1 MADADA
7 TTQDA
12 ELAHARALLSP
23 EERAILDE
31 PDEVVATGEGEDD
44 DDEVEIVDLAKD
56 AEGEGGEAAGGA
68 ADADEAG
75 EGEAPDAAGADAA
88 DAAGS
93 AADQDAGAAEGEADA
108 GQVQA
113 DPNLPRLSFAL
124 PDDFE
129 DKRAAL
135 DTRFVDLESKFEDG
149 ELSRAEYAAEHR
161 KLTREQSDLDRVQM
175 RADMAKDSYDR
186 ELTAYHE
193 RVANTWLQSFVAH
206 AAWAKS
212 PEGGGI
218 NYTKGDPLA
227 KLLGEEADAL
237 IAANPKMGPDE
248 VWRKADES
256 LRAKLGLTAPAAA
269 AAAAAKPAA
278 ADAAKA
284 AKAAVQKARKPDTSA
299 VPKTLAGVTGE
310 GGPDSAGGDKFAAL
324 DKLFDTGKFAEAER
338 AFAAMP
344 EAAREA
350 YLARA

>member
-1 MADADA
+1 MAEADA
-7 TTQDA
+7 TTQDAA

-31 PDEVVATGEGEDD
+31 PDEVVATGEDD

-56 AEGEGGEAAGGA
+56 AEGEGGEAAGVA

-75 EGEAPDAAGADAA
+75 EGEAQ

-93 AADQDAGAAEGEADA
+93 VADAGAGASEGEADA
-108 GQVQA
+108 GQAPA
-113 DPNLPRLSFAL
+113 DPSLPRLSFAL

-135 DTRFVDLESKFEDG
+135 DTRFVDLESRFEDG
-149 ELSRAEYAAEHR
+149 DLSRAEYAAEHR

-206 AAWAKS
+206 AEWAKS

-256 LRAKLGLTAPAAA
+256 LRAKLGLTAPA

>member
-1 MADADA
+1 MAEADA

-31 PDEVVATGEGEDD
+31 PDEVVATGEDD

-129 DKRAAL
+129 DKRTAL

-269 AAAAAKPAA
+269 AAAKPAA

-324 DKLFDTGKFAEAER
+324 DKLFDTGKLAEAER

>member
-31 PDEVVATGEGEDD
+31 PDEVVATGEDD
-44 DDEVEIVDLAKD
+44 DDEVEVVDLAKD

-108 GQVQA
+108 GQAPA

-129 DKRAAL
+129 DKRTAL

-218 NYTKGDPLA
+218 NYIKGDPLA

-350 YLARA
+350 YLARV

>member
-1 MADADA
+1 MAEADA

-31 PDEVVATGEGEDD
+31 PDEVVATGEDD

-56 AEGEGGEAAGGA
+56 AEGEGGEATGGA

-75 EGEAPDAAGADAA
+75 EGEAQDAA

-93 AADQDAGAAEGEADA
+93 AADADAGASEGEADA
-108 GQVQA
+108 GQAPA

-129 DKRAAL
+129 DKRTAL

-149 ELSRAEYAAEHR
+149 DLSRAEYAAEHR

-193 RVANTWLQSFVAH
+193 RVANTWVQSFVAH
-206 AAWAKS
+206 AEWAKS

-227 KLLGEEADAL
+227 KLLGDEADAL

-256 LRAKLGLTAPAAA
+256 LRAKLGLAVPA

-278 ADAAKA
+278 DAAKA
-284 AKAAVQKARKPDTSA
+284 AKVAKAAVQKARKPDTSA
-299 VPKTLAGVTGE
+299 VPQTLAGVTGE

-324 DKLFDTGKFAEAER
+324 DKLFDTGKFAEAEC

>member
-1 MADADA
+1 MAEADA

-31 PDEVVATGEGEDD
+31 PDEVVATGEDD

-75 EGEAPDAAGADAA
+75 EGEAQDAAGADAA

-93 AADQDAGAAEGEADA
+93 AADADAGASEGSADA
-108 GQVQA
+108 GQAPA

-129 DKRAAL
+129 DKRTAL

-149 ELSRAEYAAEHR
+149 DLSRAEYAAEHR

-193 RVANTWLQSFVAH
+193 RVANTWVQSFVAH
-206 AAWAKS
+206 AEWAKS

-227 KLLGEEADAL
+227 KLLGDEADAL

-256 LRAKLGLTAPAAA
+256 LRAKLGLSVPA

-278 ADAAKA
+278 DAAKA
-284 AKAAVQKARKPDTSA
+284 AKVAKAAVQKARKPDTSA
-299 VPKTLAGVTGE
+299 VPQTLAGVTGE

>member
-1 MADADA
+1 MAEADA

-31 PDEVVATGEGEDD
+31 PDEVVATGEDD

-56 AEGEGGEAAGGA
+56 AEGEGGEATGGA

-75 EGEAPDAAGADAA
+75 EGEAQDAA

-93 AADQDAGAAEGEADA
+93 AADADAGASEGEADA
-108 GQVQA
+108 GQAPA

-129 DKRAAL
+129 DKRTAL

-149 ELSRAEYAAEHR
+149 DLSRAEYAAEHR

-193 RVANTWLQSFVAH
+193 RVANTWVQSFVAH
-206 AAWAKS
+206 AEWAKS

-227 KLLGEEADAL
+227 KLLGDEADAL

-256 LRAKLGLTAPAAA
+256 LRAKLGLAVPA

-278 ADAAKA
+278 DAAKA
-284 AKAAVQKARKPDTSA
+284 AKVAKAAVQKARKPDTSA
-299 VPKTLAGVTGE
+299 VPQTLAGVTGE

>member
-1 MADADA
+1 MAEADA
-7 TTQDA
+7 TTQDAA

-31 PDEVVATGEGEDD
+31 PDEVVATGEDD

-75 EGEAPDAAGADAA
+75 EGEAPDAAGADAD

-108 GQVQA
+108 GQAPA

-129 DKRAAL
+129 DKRTAL

-212 PEGGGI
+212 LDGGGI

-256 LRAKLGLTAPAAA
+256 LRAKLGLTAPA

>member
-1 MADADA
+1 MAEADA

-31 PDEVVATGEGEDD
+31 PDEVVATGEDD

-75 EGEAPDAAGADAA
+75 EGEAQDAVGADA
-88 DAAGS
+88 
-93 AADQDAGAAEGEADA
+93 GASEGEADA
-108 GQVQA
+108 GQAPA

-129 DKRAAL
+129 DKRTAL

-193 RVANTWLQSFVAH
+193 RVANTWVQSFVAH
-206 AAWAKS
+206 AEWAKS

-227 KLLGEEADAL
+227 KLLGDEADAL

-256 LRAKLGLTAPAAA
+256 LRAKLGLAVPA

-278 ADAAKA
+278 DAAKA
-284 AKAAVQKARKPDTSA
+284 AKVAKAAVQKARKPDTSA
-299 VPKTLAGVTGE
+299 VPQTLAGVTGE

>member
-1 MADADA
+1 MAEADA
-7 TTQDA
+7 TTQDAA

-31 PDEVVATGEGEDD
+31 PDEVVATGEDD

-56 AEGEGGEAAGGA
+56 AEGEGGEAAGVA

-75 EGEAPDAAGADAA
+75 EGEAQ

-93 AADQDAGAAEGEADA
+93 VADAGAGASEGEADA
-108 GQVQA
+108 GQAPA
-113 DPNLPRLSFAL
+113 DPSLPRLSFAL

-135 DTRFVDLESKFEDG
+135 DTRFVDLESRFEDG
-149 ELSRAEYAAEHR
+149 DLSRAEYAAEHR

-193 RVANTWLQSFVAH
+193 RVTNTWLQSFVAH
-206 AAWAKS
+206 AEWAKS

-218 NYTKGDPLA
+218 NYAKGDPLA

-256 LRAKLGLTAPAAA
+256 LRAKLGLTAPA

>member
-1 MADADA
+1 MAEADA

-31 PDEVVATGEGEDD
+31 PDEVVATGEDD

-75 EGEAPDAAGADAA
+75 EGEAQDAAGADAA

-93 AADQDAGAAEGEADA
+93 AADADAGASEGEADA
-108 GQVQA
+108 GQAPA

-129 DKRAAL
+129 DKRTAL

-149 ELSRAEYAAEHR
+149 DLSRAEYAAEHR

-193 RVANTWLQSFVAH
+193 RVANTWVQSFVAH
-206 AAWAKS
+206 AEWAKS

-227 KLLGEEADAL
+227 KLLGDEADAL

-256 LRAKLGLTAPAAA
+256 LRAKLGLAVPA

-278 ADAAKA
+278 DAAKA
-284 AKAAVQKARKPDTSA
+284 AKVAKAAVQKARKPDTSA
-299 VPKTLAGVTGE
+299 VPQTLAGVTGE

>member
-1 MADADA
+1 MAEADA

-31 PDEVVATGEGEDD
+31 PDEVVATGEDD

-56 AEGEGGEAAGGA
+56 AEGEDGEAAGGA

-149 ELSRAEYAAEHR
+149 DLSRAEYAAEHR

-269 AAAAAKPAA
+269 AAAAKPAA
-278 ADAAKA
+278 ADAAKT

-350 YLARA
+350 YLARV

>member
-1 MADADA
+1 MAEADA

-31 PDEVVATGEGEDD
+31 PDEVVATGEDD

-56 AEGEGGEAAGGA
+56 AEGEGGEAAGVA

-75 EGEAPDAAGADAA
+75 EGEAQDAADAA

-93 AADQDAGAAEGEADA
+93 AADADAGASEGEADA
-108 GQVQA
+108 GQAPA

-129 DKRAAL
+129 DKRTAL

-149 ELSRAEYAAEHR
+149 DLSRAEYAAEHR

-193 RVANTWLQSFVAH
+193 RVANTWVQSFVAH

-299 VPKTLAGVTGE
+299 VPQTLAGVTGE

>member
-1 MADADA
+1 MAEADA

-31 PDEVVATGEGEDD
+31 PDEVVATGEDD

-56 AEGEGGEAAGGA
+56 AEGEGGEAAGVA

-75 EGEAPDAAGADAA
+75 EGEAQ

-93 AADQDAGAAEGEADA
+93 VADAGAGASEGEADA
-108 GQVQA
+108 GQAPA
-113 DPNLPRLSFAL
+113 DPSLPRLSFAL

-129 DKRAAL
+129 DKRTAL

-193 RVANTWLQSFVAH
+193 RVANTWVQSFVAH
-206 AAWAKS
+206 AEWAKS

-256 LRAKLGLTAPAAA
+256 LRAKLGLAVP
-269 AAAAAKPAA
+269 AAAAKPAA

-299 VPKTLAGVTGE
+299 VPKTLAGVSGE

>member
-1 MADADA
+1 MAEADA
-7 TTQDA
+7 TTQDAA

-31 PDEVVATGEGEDD
+31 PDEVVATGEDD

-56 AEGEGGEAAGGA
+56 AEGEGGEAAGVA

-75 EGEAPDAAGADAA
+75 EGEAQ

-93 AADQDAGAAEGEADA
+93 VADAGAGASEGEADA
-108 GQVQA
+108 GQAPA
-113 DPNLPRLSFAL
+113 DPSLPRLSFAL

-135 DTRFVDLESKFEDG
+135 DTRFVDLESRFEDG
-149 ELSRAEYAAEHR
+149 DLSRAEYAAEHR

-206 AAWAKS
+206 AEWAKS

-227 KLLGEEADAL
+227 KLLGEEADEL

-256 LRAKLGLTAPAAA
+256 LRAKLGLTAPA

>member
-1 MADADA
+1 MAEADS

-31 PDEVVATGEGEDD
+31 PDEVVATGEDD

-56 AEGEGGEAAGGA
+56 AEGEGGEAAGVA
-68 ADADEAG
+68 VDADEAG
-75 EGEAPDAAGADAA
+75 EGEAQ

-93 AADQDAGAAEGEADA
+93 VADAGTGASEGEADA
-108 GQVQA
+108 GQAPA

-237 IAANPKMGPDE
+237 IAANPKMVPDE

-256 LRAKLGLTAPAAA
+256 LRAKLGLTAPA